1 MWEVRPADLTS
12 ALLGAVVAAM
22 IPHVAVLFA
31 IGSNP
36 ERRLIV
42 VGFTERHGPVSS
54 EFAEAGA
61 ARPVL
66 KAHQA
71 ATPAEVVAYWSV
83 SYVVAIPVHD
93 PFWSG
98 HIDRSGDYY
107 RFRGRAARYMI
118 CHGAYSC
125 VVSCLVMRSVML
137 LRAGGS
143 GQGQGARERHDPKY
157 QAASLCP
164 SFHPTYLLSF
174 QRL

>member
-1 MWEVRPADLTS
+1 
-12 ALLGAVVAAM
+12 M
-22 IPHVAVLFA
+22 IPHVPVLLA

-36 ERRLIV
+36 ERRLTAPQLV
-42 VGFTERHGPVSS
+42 ERNRPVSS
-54 EFAEAGA
+54 EIAEAGR

-71 ATPAEVVAYWSV
+71 ATPADVVAYGSV
-83 SYVVAIPVHD
+83 SNVGAIPVHD
-93 PFWSG
+93 PFGAG
-98 HIDRSGDYY
+98 HVNGASDYY
-107 RFRGRAARYMI
+107 RMRGMAARYMK
-118 CHGAYSC
+118 CHRAYFC
-125 VVSCLVMRSVML
+125 VVNCLVMRSVML
-137 LRAGGS
+137 FRAGGG